1 LAEPS
6 PAATATPASA
16 WSPFRHRQF
25 AAMRGPSSSA
35 NVGSWMQTVAAQWL
49 MLTLT
54 SSATNV
60 ALVQTAAG
68 LPVVLFAALA
78 GTIGDLV
85 DRRRFLLVTQALAP
99 PPARARD
106 QAGPG
111 PARPAQGHDRPGP
124 PGNRHALADTPA
136 REAPAQE
143 APARKTPAR
152 KTPAR
157 KTPAR
162 KTPARKTPARK
173 TPAREDV
180 TGGVHPA
187 ATDRSSCQTRCGE
200 AGMSMCRTPRCASA
214 SMIAFCT
221 AGVAPMVPASPMPL
235 APSGL

>member
-162 KTPARKTPARK
+162 KTPARKTPAR
-173 TPAREDV
+173 EDV